1 MHQQRLDLSLFLLTF
16 TCHLR
21 PRYLVASTSFHP
33 AHDFHPQLAP
43 LPSSASTSTPSTCH
57 RKLARSHSKPRH
69 RDLTLATSTRHF
81 HSPLPLATTSRYD
94 IANPTNDDSE
104 HPQPIFPDL
113 HQRSDHP
120 TKSNTMASLKKT
132 DDSQDH
138 TLSTSLTVDNES
150 SLSSSASV
158 QKHQSFEATTAVLDT
173 NELLHMIIAEVPL
186 EYRPAIRVVSTI

>member
-1 MHQQRLDLSLFLLTF
+1 
-16 TCHLR
+16 
-21 PRYLVASTSFHP
+21 
-33 AHDFHPQLAP
+33 
-43 LPSSASTSTPSTCH
+43 
-57 RKLARSHSKPRH
+57 
-69 RDLTLATSTRHF
+69 
-81 HSPLPLATTSRYD
+81 
-94 IANPTNDDSE
+94 
-104 HPQPIFPDL
+104 
-113 HQRSDHP
+113 
-120 TKSNTMASLKKT
+120 MASLKKT